1 MNSQGIPI
9 LIARV
14 LMAAMF
20 LFAGIE
26 KFTDLQGSVAYIVS
40 AGLPMA
46 TALAL
51 AAGVVEVGAS
61 LMLIVGWQARWAG
74 LALAGYTLLASF
86 LFHNFWALPKEEQM
100 VPMLLF
106 WKNMA
111 ATGGLLMVF
120 AFGAGSISLDQ
131 RRGAA

>member
-1 MNSQGIPI
+1 MNPQGIPV

-40 AGLPMA
+40 AGLPMP
-46 TALAL
+46 TLLAV
-51 AAGVVEVGAS
+51 AAGVLEVVAS

-74 LALAGYTLLASF
+74 LALAGYTLLASV
-86 LFHNFWALPKEEQM
+86 LFHNFWALPKEAQM

-106 WKNMA
+106 WKNIA

-120 AFGAGSISLDQ
+120 AYGAGTISLDQ
-131 RRGAA
+131 RRGSA